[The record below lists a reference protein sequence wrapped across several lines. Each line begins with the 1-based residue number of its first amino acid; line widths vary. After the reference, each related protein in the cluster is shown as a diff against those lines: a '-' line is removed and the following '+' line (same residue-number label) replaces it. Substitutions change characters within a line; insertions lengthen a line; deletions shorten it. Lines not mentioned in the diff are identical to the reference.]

1 MTDVSPQEGNTNID
15 NETLADNPLQI
26 EALANSLLLKVL
38 QGVNE
43 RLPNLVT
50 NIIQQKSFVST
61 IWYDESDEEE
71 SNRDTGTH
79 NNQMVRDAGA
89 QQISNRGTGA

>member
-43 RLPNLVT
+43 RLPDLVT
-50 NIIQQKSFVST
+50 NII
-61 IWYDESDEEE
+61 
-71 SNRDTGTH
+71 
-79 NNQMVRDAGA
+79 
-89 QQISNRGTGA
+89 